1 MRRLGIAVAL
11 VAVVVVA
18 LATVSIDGHPVRAND
33 IAEFETVFATDVAS
47 AGFGGMRGIGDGEI
61 TLSGVSGTVTE
72 ALLYWHGPTNSDDA
86 TANADVTFAGTDI
99 TGTNIG
105 FSDNNCW
112 GFQNSQAYRADV
124 TSLVTGDAVYSLSNF
139 LGTSAD
145 INGASLIAFFDDGD
159 DTNNR
164 DVVLFHGND
173 SNIPNPFD
181 ADGWNVTLPGINYDT
196 GSANMELHVSDGQ
209 TFSDD
214 ALTLNGAITLVSS
227 GPVFDGDSVPNGPSA
242 AGTGG
247 GLWDIKSFDVT
258 SALTPGD
265 NTLTLTTGLSSDCL
279 SLIVAAVDLPGG
291 AAPNQPPTIALD
303 PATDTNT
310 VGEDHTVTA
319 TVLQEG
325 DPLDADVEF
334 EVTDGPNAGDTGSD
348 TTDVNG
354 ESTFTYTGD
363 GGAGTDTIQACV
375 VDFPELCATATKTW
389 VEPTATP
396 TPTPTPTV
404 LAATATPTPAPTPVA
419 LPASGGTPSDGG
431 SGALPWLAA
440 IAGAIALIGS
450 GSAWFAHQSR
460 RVR

>member
-18 LATVSIDGHPVRAND
+18 LATVSIDDRPARAND
-33 IAEFETVFATDVAS
+33 IAEFETVFATDIAS

-61 TLSGVSGTVTE
+61 VLTGVSGTVTE
-72 ALLYWHGPTNSDDA
+72 ALLYWHGPTNSEDA

-99 TGTNIG
+99 SGANIG

-112 GFQNSQAYRADV
+112 GFDNSQAYRADV
-124 TSLVTGDAVYSLSNF
+124 TSLVTGDDTYSLANF
-139 LGTSAD
+139 LGSNAD
-145 INGASLIAFFDDGD
+145 INGASLIAFFNDGD

-164 DVVLFHGND
+164 DVVLFDGND
-173 SNIPNPFD
+173 SNIPNTFD

-209 TFSDD
+209 SFPDD
-214 ALTLNGAITLVSS
+214 ALTLNGTIALAPS
-227 GPVFDGDSVPNGPSA
+227 GPTFDGDSVPNGPSA
-242 AGTGG
+242 TSTSG
-247 GLWDIKSFDVT
+247 GLWDIKAFDVT
-258 SALTPGD
+258 SGLAPGD
-265 NTLTLTTGLSSDCL
+265 NTLTLTTGLGSDCL

-291 AAPNQPPTIALD
+291 AAPNQPPTITLD
-303 PATDTNT
+303 PPTDTNT

-325 DPLDADVEF
+325 APLDAGVEF
-334 EVTDGPNAGDTGSD
+334 EVTAGPNAGDSGTDD
-348 TTDVNG
+348 TDGNG
-354 ESTFTYTGD
+354 EATFTYTGD

-375 VDFPELCATATKTW
+375 VDFPELCTTATKTW
-389 VEPTATP
+389 EEPTPEPTP

-404 LAATATPTPAPTPVA
+404 LAATATPTPAA

-431 SGALPWLAA
+431 SSALPWLAA

-450 GSAWFAHQSR
+450 GSAWFAYQRR